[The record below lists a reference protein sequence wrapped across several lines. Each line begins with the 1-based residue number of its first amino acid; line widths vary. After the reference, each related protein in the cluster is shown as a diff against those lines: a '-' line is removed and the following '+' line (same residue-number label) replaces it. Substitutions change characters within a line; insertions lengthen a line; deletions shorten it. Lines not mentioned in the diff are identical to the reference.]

1 MNKYTHSSYNI
12 YQQKAIQTLRLLS
25 QKYSEEILI
34 QSLFSKSSDLDKEKD
49 INKKLSEL
57 KKNVSLEDL
66 SSFLFHII
74 NGETYDTIIFSSEL
88 PSPLRVNQDLNETEE
103 NEKND
108 EESERTNK
116 KNIIRIKLNDDSES
130 IYQKKNNNSNGN
142 NINLSNNS
150 KSKKNELF
158 NIKKS
163 VYETNNII
171 LNKPIIKI
179 SRTNNFEITHTKNK
193 IRNHTD
199 KRESK
204 LNKTNKISSNLIEFT
219 SISHKNQIILYHQ
232 LLKKLSWTH
241 NLSYSEF
248 SKFYSIRKKLNRL
261 LKRKSSKRI
270 RKNIYGLGIIGK
282 HYIKNKKGE
291 IYCYKPKSIQKGKI
305 IEFICSEGDKC
316 GSFGYYNILSKK
328 FVVKTEHKIDFCQ
341 HKINKVKDRFFVR
354 KLMKNN
360 NLFDIQEYI
369 KFIGYE

>member
-1 MNKYTHSSYNI
+1 MNKYNHSSYNI

-116 KNIIRIKLNDDSES
+116 KNIIRIKLNDDNES
-130 IYQKKNNNSNGN
+130 INQKKNNNNSH
-142 NINLSNNS
+142 NINLSSNS

-163 VYETNNII
+163 IYETNNIL
-171 LNKPIIKI
+171 LNKPIMKL
-179 SRTNNFEITHTKNK
+179 SRKNNFEITHIKNK
-193 IRNHTD
+193 NRNHTD
-199 KRESK
+199 KKDSK
-204 LNKTNKISSNLIEFT
+204 LNKLNKNPSNLIEYT
-219 SISHKNQIILYHQ
+219 SISHKNQILLYHQ

-241 NLSYSEF
+241 NLSYAEF

-261 LKRKSSKRI
+261 LKRKSSKSI

-291 IYCYKPKSIQKGKI
+291 IYCYKPRSIQKGKI

-316 GSFGYYNILSKK
+316 GSLGYYNILSKK
-328 FVVKTEHKIDFCQ
+328 F
-341 HKINKVKDRFFVR
+341 
-354 KLMKNN
+354 KNI
-360 NLFDIQEYI
+360 FQIAY
-369 KFIGYE
+369 